1 MDLSCAQAEK
11 RKVGCRQRQAGLG
24 TGVKG
29 RGAEAGA
36 LTLAGLLTTPEAVAG
51 RAHAGA
57 GRLGR
62 GQAEL
67 RAVAVVDAAGIGAL
81 VVWGRVGGTEKGL
94 LALCRTSASG
104 LSMPWDRTVTPDPR
118 PCGGYHPCP
127 EGLQSCRAPG
137 PCERGAPWVVS
148 RT

>member
-1 MDLSCAQAEK
+1 MDSSCAQAEK
-11 RKVGCRQRQAGLG
+11 RKVGCRGRRVGLG
-24 TGVKG
+24 TGVEG

-36 LTLAGLLTTPEAVAG
+36 LTLAGLLAAPEAVAG
-51 RAHAGA
+51 CAHAGA

-94 LALCRTSASG
+94 LALLRTSVSV
-104 LSMPWDRTVTPDPR
+104 LSMPWDRMVTP
-118 PCGGYHPCP
+118 
-127 EGLQSCRAPG
+127 
-137 PCERGAPWVVS
+137 
-148 RT
+148 